1 MLTLKATHKKIFVD
15 HFCLSYYLITM
26 QLNYKSL
33 KKYKFKKHMLG
44 NFFEKAYQNSLWVA
58 ERKIRKYL
66 EVNLMKQCVLKL
78 VEFSKTV

>member
-44 NFFEKAYQNSLWVA
+44 KFFLKRHIKTAYGLQ
-58 ERKIRKYL
+58 KKKL
-66 EVNLMKQCVLKL
+66 ENI
-78 VEFSKTV
+78 